1 MKKILIIED
10 DKIIRGNMTELLEL
24 DGYSVETAIN
34 GKEGVEKALATIP
47 DLILCDIKMPK
58 IDGYGVLHLLSK
70 DNRTAGI
77 PFIFVTAKNERNDL
91 RKGMEMG
98 ADDYLSKPFED
109 TELYSAVEA
118 RLKKSS
124 LQKNKTDQQTDKF
137 RQFIKQADEHINLTI
152 LTKKLE
158 ADKFKTREII
168 FRSGDF
174 PHFIYFID
182 QGKVKTFRMN
192 EDGKE
197 FIVNIYDSGDFFGYQ
212 AIFEDRAYMKN
223 AEALES
229 SHIYKIPKEQFLDLI
244 YKNREV
250 AAQLIQVIS
259 KTLTEKEAELMH
271 MAYDSVRKRVAL
283 KLLEIMPDDD
293 NQVSFISRAD
303 FAAIIGTST
312 ETLVRTLTELKNLK
326 IISTEGQNI
335 MLLDKKKLSKLSK
348 SW

>member
-1 MKKILIIED
+1 
-10 DKIIRGNMTELLEL
+10 
-24 DGYSVETAIN
+24 
-34 GKEGVEKALATIP
+34 
-47 DLILCDIKMPK
+47 MPK
-58 IDGYGVLHLLSK
+58 LDGYGVLHLLSK
-70 DNRTAGI
+70 DDRTAGI
-77 PFIFVTAKNERNDL
+77 PFIFVTAKSERNDL

-124 LQKNKTDQQTDKF
+124 HKKNNTVQQPDKF
-137 RQFIKQADEHINLTI
+137 RQFIEQAGKHIKLKTLTEG
-152 LTKKLE
+152 LE
-158 ADKFKTREII
+158 SDIFKTRDII

-182 QGKVKTFRMN
+182 RGKVKTFRTN

-197 FIVNIYDSGDFFGYQ
+197 FIVNLYKSGDFFGYQ

-223 AEALES
+223 AEALEK
-229 SHIYKIPKEQFLDLI
+229 SHIYKIPKDQFLGLI
-244 YKNREV
+244 NKNQEV
-250 AAQLIQVIS
+250 AAKLIQVIS
-259 KTLTEKEAELMH
+259 KTLTEKEAELVH
-271 MAYDSVRKRVAL
+271 IAYDSVRKRVAL
-283 KLLEIMPDDD
+283 KLLEIVPDSDD
-293 NQVSFISRAD
+293 NVASISRTD

-326 IISTEGQNI
+326 IISTDGQDI
-335 MLLDKKKLSKLSK
+335 TLLDKKKLSELSK